1 METSEPIPRG
11 AVYAP
16 DLAEV
21 GSMAGPFVTVYLTT
35 ESAIDN
41 AAHLSEQ
48 RWRTLRGELAEA
60 GAPDGALKAVDP
72 FVAEAHQSGECLAV
86 IATADGLVHVEH
98 GPSAPARDIGRVAP
112 LPSLAP
118 IIEWRQL
125 SPPHVTV
132 LADREGADLIAVRY
146 GKPDINVEAGGATD
160 PLTKSNPGGWSQQ
173 RFQQRAEN
181 TWAEN
186 ADDVAE
192 ELTKLVDRVE
202 AGLVVAA
209 GDVRA
214 LQLLRE
220 ALPDRVGELLHVVEG
235 GRGADGSKEE
245 IAAEAAEQVQA
256 VANDATE
263 ALLEKLR
270 EEAGQQDKAAE
281 GVAATAQA
289 LSMGQVEVL
298 LLHDEPE
305 EDRSAWFGPDPIPV
319 AAAPEALESLG
330 VESAQEGRLADV
342 LIRAALATGAGIRI
356 IPPVGGPADGV
367 GALLRW
373 ST

>member
-1 METSEPIPRG
+1 
-11 AVYAP
+11 
-16 DLAEV
+16 
-21 GSMAGPFVTVYLTT
+21 
-35 ESAIDN
+35 
-41 AAHLSEQ
+41 
-48 RWRTLRGELAEA
+48 
-60 GAPDGALKAVDP
+60 
-72 FVAEAHQSGECLAV
+72 
-86 IATADGLVHVEH
+86 
-98 GPSAPARDIGRVAP
+98 
-112 LPSLAP
+112 
-118 IIEWRQL
+118 
-125 SPPHVTV
+125 
-132 LADREGADLIAVRY
+132 
-146 GKPDINVEAGGATD
+146 VEAGGATD

-256 VANDATE
+256 AANDATE